1 MRPLLLLL
9 LAASTVLAGPVEV
22 AIQVPVKP
30 RIDTTG
36 FDSVLIMGFLT
47 RTTEVEKFDLN
58 EETVK
63 FLRSELKSRGS
74 LKTLDPAEVPI
85 LEKDDPEIFKD
96 TTYWQHV
103 GGLFPGTLI
112 VSGTVELKK
121 ERRSG
126 FVTEEVISPT
136 GVPLRVQRYKEGMFY
151 LLSLNL
157 YFLDGAKGSVL
168 LQEEFREEMLYDNPD
183 QPALY
188 GYYDLMDRIVP
199 RFLGTIISQK
209 YQETRYLLE
218 D

>member
-9 LAASTVLAGPVEV
+9 LVASTALAGPVEV

-30 RIDTTG
+30 RIDMNR
-36 FDSVLIMGFLT
+36 FDSVLVMGFLVGS
-47 RTTEVEKFDLN
+47 TEIEKFDLN

-63 FLRSELKSRGS
+63 FLRTELKSRS
-74 LKTLDPAEVPI
+74 SVKTLDPGEVPV
-85 LEKDDPEIFKD
+85 LEKDDPEVFKD

-103 GGLFPGTLI
+103 GGIFSGALI
-112 VSGTVELKK
+112 ISGIVELKH

-126 FVTEEVISPT
+126 FVTEEVMSPT
-136 GVPLRVQRYKEGMFY
+136 GVPLRVQRYKEGQFY
-151 LLSLNL
+151 LLSLTL
-157 YFLDGAKGSVL
+157 YFLDGATGSVL